1 MLHQKIRN
9 DLFQYFFV
17 FTISPLD
24 RQMLESSLGSK
35 HEKNLDDSSIFFK
48 KKKKL
53 WPILFRIR
61 FYVLCSNMEV
71 VTVSGKLSEIWV
83 SG

>member
-1 MLHQKIRN
+1 
-9 DLFQYFFV
+9 
-17 FTISPLD
+17 
-24 RQMLESSLGSK
+24 MLESSLGSK
-35 HEKNLDDSSIFFK
+35 HEKNLDDTSSIFFK

-53 WPILFRIR
+53 CPILFRIR